1 MLIKKL
7 KTLWLYATTDTGR
20 SRAAIE
26 AENAELRE
34 QLAKRVIDETFITG
48 IAMTGG
54 SLNAGLEGGAAR
66 LMAEMLAEQVEE
78 SGAVN
83 YIEAH
88 FASKHIKPG
97 ERYAVTIQKCS
108 GKTPHE
114 LRLAAEADRDDILR
128 RAADILLSVRQSL
141 TDANEQPGGPI
152 TDTIWYS
159 GAETLFDFIDS
170 SVEALTGTMHVF
182 EQKQLE
188 LAPRA
193 A

>member
-1 MLIKKL
+1 MIKKL
-7 KTLWLYATTDTGR
+7 NTLWLYATTDSGR
-20 SRAAIE
+20 TRAE
-26 AENAELRE
+26 LESENAALRE

-83 YIEAH
+83 YLEAR

-97 ERYAVTIQKCS
+97 EQYVVTVQKCS

-114 LRLAAEADRDDILR
+114 LRLVADADRDATLR
-128 RAADILLSVRQSL
+128 QAADALLSVRQCL
-141 TDANEQPGGPI
+141 TEANEQPGGPI
-152 TDTIWYS
+152 NDTIWFS
-159 GAETLFDFIDS
+159 AAETLFDYIDS
-170 SVEALTGTMHVF
+170 TVESMTGTKHVF
-182 EQKQLE
+182 EHKQLE
-188 LAPRA
+188 LVPSA

>member
-1 MLIKKL
+1 MIKKL
-7 KTLWLYATTDTGR
+7 KTLWLYATTATGR
-20 SRAAIE
+20 SAAALE
-26 AENAELRE
+26 AENTDLRE

-66 LMAEMLAEQVEE
+66 LMAEMLAEQVETT
-78 SGAVN
+78 GAVN
-83 YIEAH
+83 YIEVR

-97 ERYAVTIQKCS
+97 EQYVVTVQKCS

-114 LRLAAEADRDDILR
+114 LRLVAEEDRDAILR
-128 RAADILLSVRQSL
+128 HAADALLSVRQSL

-159 GAETLFDFIDS
+159 AAETLFDFIDS
-170 SVEALTGTMHVF
+170 SVESLTGTKHVF

>member
-7 KTLWLYATTDTGR
+7 KTLWLYATTSTGR
-20 SRAAIE
+20 TAAALE
-26 AENAELRE
+26 AENVALRE
-34 QLAKRVIDETFITG
+34 QLAKRVIDETFITD

-66 LMAEMLAEQVEE
+66 LMAEMLAEQLEG

-83 YIEAH
+83 YLEAN
-88 FASKHIKPG
+88 FVSKHIKPG
-97 ERYAVTIQKCS
+97 ERYVVTVQKRS

-114 LRLAAEADRDDILR
+114 LRLAAEADRDAILR
-128 RAADILLSVRQSL
+128 QAADILLSVRQTL

-152 TDTIWYS
+152 NDTIWYS
-159 GAETLFDFIDS
+159 GVETLFDFIDN
-170 SVEALTGTMHVF
+170 SVETLTGTMHVF
-182 EQKQLE
+182 EQKQLD